1 MGFFGLCKHSD
12 VRAVEILQQEAGQR
26 GKMKDVILIFLLALL
41 LCAWINLIVKRTK
54 EKKRLQKETKE
65 MLEER
70 IKDRVIPVRRDVQ
83 KASIKKKTVYFSKQ
97 ITGSR
102 KSIYPYLR
110 KDLRSGKER
119 RKSRVP
125 VGITFEFIDRRQ
137 ADSTQY
143 TGPERRSGADR
154 RGKIWDRRKPVA
166 FQYR

>member
-1 MGFFGLCKHSD
+1 
-12 VRAVEILQQEAGQR
+12 
-26 GKMKDVILIFLLALL
+26 MKDVILTFLLALL
-41 LCAWINLIVKRTK
+41 LCAWINLIVKRSK
-54 EKKRLQKETKE
+54 EKKRLQKEIKE

-70 IKDRVIPVRRDVQ
+70 IKDSVIPVRRDVQ
-83 KASIKKKTVYFSKQ
+83 KASIKEKTVYFSKQ
-97 ITGSR
+97 IAGSR
-102 KSIYPYLR
+102 KSIYTYLR

-137 ADSTQY
+137 ADTRY

>member
-1 MGFFGLCKHSD
+1 VGFFGLCKHSD

-70 IKDRVIPVRRDVQ
+70 IKDRVIPIRRDVQ
-83 KASIKKKTVYFSKQ
+83 KASIKEKTVYFSKQ

-125 VGITFEFIDRRQ
+125 VGITFEFIDRRH

-143 TGPERRSGADR
+143 TGPERRNGADR

-166 FQYR
+166 FQYS

>member
-1 MGFFGLCKHSD
+1 
-12 VRAVEILQQEAGQR
+12 
-26 GKMKDVILIFLLALL
+26 MKDVILIFFLALL

-54 EKKRLQKETKE
+54 GKKRSQKAIKE
-65 MLEER
+65 MLDER

-83 KASIKKKTVYFSKQ
+83 KALIKKKPVYFPRQ
-97 ITGSR
+97 TTVSR
-102 KSIYPYLR
+102 NNIYPYLR
-110 KDLRSGKER
+110 EDRRNGIER

-137 ADSTQY
+137 ADSTRH

-166 FQYR
+166 FQYC

>member
-1 MGFFGLCKHSD
+1 
-12 VRAVEILQQEAGQR
+12 
-26 GKMKDVILIFLLALL
+26 MKDFILIFLLALL
-41 LCAWINLIVKRTK
+41 LGAWINLIVKRTK

-70 IKDRVIPVRRDVQ
+70 IKDSVIPVRRDVQ
-83 KASIKKKTVYFSKQ
+83 KASIKEKTVYFSKQ

-110 KDLRSGKER
+110 KDLRSGTER

-137 ADSTQY
+137 ADSTPH
-143 TGPERRSGADR
+143 TGPERRSGIGR
-154 RGKIWDRRKPVA
+154 RGRVWDRRKPVA
-166 FQYR
+166 FKYS